1 MLDPEIRD
9 NYFHRDY
16 VRSSLS
22 NTSRRMI
29 SRPDGSRERV
39 EQLGVVPA
47 ADEFKFETKYN
58 SPSLARLI
66 ACSDGTRPR
75 LNRTP

>member
-1 MLDPEIRD
+1 
-9 NYFHRDY
+9 
-16 VRSSLS
+16 
-22 NTSRRMI
+22 MI